1 VLIVVINVPFHLFQ
15 EVINQFTVVIA
26 LESTNQMSQEMTEAE
41 EMIEVQDIPEMIE
54 IQDIPETTE
63 VQDIPET
70 TEVQDIPETTEVQD
84 IPEIILDLVEEEVIN
99 F

>member
-1 VLIVVINVPFHLFQ
+1 
-15 EVINQFTVVIA
+15 VIA
-26 LESTNQMSQEMTEAE
+26 LESTNQMILV
-41 EMIEVQDIPEMIE
+41 MIDHH
-54 IQDIPETTE
+54 
-63 VQDIPET
+63 ET

>member
-1 VLIVVINVPFHLFQ
+1 
-15 EVINQFTVVIA
+15 VINQFTVVIA
-26 LESTNQMSQEMTEAE
+26 LESTNQMILV
-41 EMIEVQDIPEMIE
+41 MIDHH
-54 IQDIPETTE
+54 
-63 VQDIPET
+63 ET

>member
-1 VLIVVINVPFHLFQ
+1 MLIAVINAQFHLFQ
-15 EVINQFTVVIA
+15 EVINQFTAVIV
-26 LESTNQMSQEMTEAE
+26 LENTNQMILV
-41 EMIEVQDIPEMIE
+41 MIDHHV
-54 IQDIPETTE
+54 TTE

-84 IPEIILDLVEEEVIN
+84 IPEIILDPVEEKVIN